1 MKRWI
6 YRIVAGL
13 ALAGLVLLVDAWLS
27 GDAATEATDPPV
39 AWQSM
44 NTAELAI
51 EPLAPL
57 AGGPDTLSVRVA
69 ETAAQRAQGM
79 QHLPARLIRDHP
91 IWFVFEEPRQVS
103 WHMRNVRLALD
114 IAYVD
119 REGRVIAMERMEPET
134 RGYGL
139 AEPIAAALELAAG
152 EAQRL
157 GIQPGTRL
165 TLKEPD

>member
-1 MKRWI
+1 
-6 YRIVAGL
+6 VAGL

-27 GDAATEATDPPV
+27 GDAATDRPA

-79 QHLPARLIRDHP
+79 QHLPARVIRDHP

-103 WHMRNVRLALD
+103 WHMHDVRLALD

-119 REGRVIAMERMEPET
+119 REGRVIAVERMNPET
-134 RGYGL
+134 SGYGL
-139 AEPIAAALELAAG
+139 TEPIAAALELAAG

-165 TLKEPD
+165 SLAEPD